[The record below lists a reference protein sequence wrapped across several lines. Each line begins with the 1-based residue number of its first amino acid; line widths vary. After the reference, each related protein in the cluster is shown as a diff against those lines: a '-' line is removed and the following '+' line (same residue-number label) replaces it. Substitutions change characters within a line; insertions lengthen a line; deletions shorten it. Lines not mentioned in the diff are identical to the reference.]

1 MVHPVT
7 IYHNTQKNKKIKK
20 YIEKKYTK
28 MVKCEHSLIYVQL
41 KKKYKKGVDLY
52 EKGE

>member
-1 MVHPVT
+1 MSQGT
-7 IYHNTQKNKKIKK
+7 RYHGTS
-20 YIEKKYTK
+20 KKYTK